1 MKNNTKKLVY
11 ISMLVTQAMILSYIE
26 SMLPA
31 IPIQG
36 AKLGLAN
43 IATVIAL
50 STLDF
55 KSCLLIVVTR
65 TLLTGLLFGNMAS
78 IIYSLTGGILSFLA
92 MYIVMKLF
100 GTSLSLVSISIVGS
114 VFHNLGQLGIAML
127 ILSNAK
133 LAILLP
139 YLFIIAIPTGL
150 FVGLVSNYLL
160 KYLSKNN
167 FNYKNSR

>member
-1 MKNNTKKLVY
+1 
-11 ISMLVTQAMILSYIE
+11 
-26 SMLPA
+26 
-31 IPIQG
+31 
-36 AKLGLAN
+36 
-43 IATVIAL
+43 
-50 STLDF
+50 
-55 KSCLLIVVTR
+55 
-65 TLLTGLLFGNMAS
+65 MAS

-167 FNYKNSR
+167 FNYKNNR